1 MAKKS
6 RRDTKGRVLRTGES
20 YRKNGLYSYSY
31 TDPLGKRR
39 YIYARELKDLRDK
52 EKELIKNQLDGLDLY
67 AESKATLNITFDR
80 YMSGKYNL
88 RPTTRSNYVYL
99 YDRYV
104 RSDFGKRMISD
115 IRYSDVKFYYIY
127 LMKEKGLKPL
137 TVENIHT
144 LLHPTF
150 QMAVRDDVIRKNPS
164 EGVMAEIKKEY
175 GTGGYVRHALT
186 VDQEKA
192 FLNYIKETP
201 HFNHWLPL
209 FTVLL
214 GTGCRI
220 GEALGLRWDDIDFE
234 KKEISINHTLV
245 YFPDEKTR
253 NVGFH
258 ISKPKTEAGK
268 RIIPMFD
275 EVCEALNDELEHQK
289 VHGTPNIE
297 LDGMSGFIFC
307 NKDGM
312 LQKGQTVNRAI
323 KRIVSA
329 YNFEESL
336 KAKKQRRA
344 PVMLPDFSCHHLRH
358 TFCTRMCENE
368 TNIKVIQAIM
378 GHANFETTMDIYAEA
393 TEDMKKEVIEKLSKS
408 MKLF

>member
-20 YRKNGLYSYSY
+20 YRKNGLYSYAY

-39 YIYARELKDLRDK
+39 YIYARELKDLREK

-88 RPTTRSNYVYL
+88 RPNTRSNYMYL
-99 YDRYV
+99 YNQFV
-104 RSDFGKRMISD
+104 RPDFGKKMIAD
-115 IRYSDVKFYYIY
+115 VKYSDVKFYYLY

-137 TVENIHT
+137 TVDHIHT

-150 QMAVRDDVIRKNPS
+150 QMAVRDDIIRKNPT

-175 GTGGYVRHALT
+175 GKSGYVRHALT
-186 VDQEKA
+186 VEQEKV
-192 FLNYIKETP
+192 FLNYIKDTP
-201 HFNHWLPL
+201 HFNHWLSL

-220 GEALGLRWDDIDFE
+220 GEALGLRWEDVDLE
-234 KKEISINHTLV
+234 KREISINHTLV

-253 NVGFH
+253 KTAYH
-258 ISKPKTEAGK
+258 ISNPKTEAGI

-275 EVCEALNDELEHQK
+275 EVYDAFKKELEFQK
-289 VHGTPNIE
+289 EHGFCEHE
-297 LDGMSGFIFC
+297 LDGMSGFIFY
-307 NKDGM
+307 NKNGM
-312 LQKGQTVNRAI
+312 LQNGQTVNRAI
-323 KRIVSA
+323 KRIISA
-329 YNFEESL
+329 YNYEEAL
-336 KAKKQRRA
+336 KAKQQRRK

-393 TEDMKKEVIEKLSKS
+393 TEAIKKEVIEKLSES